1 MKVFRIVL
9 VLCVLNTFIIAQ
21 EDSTKKES
29 TEPSQATTDTQAIN
43 NASTE
48 KMSQDVK
55 SYFTREKEVSLYYM
69 GAGAFTTAMG
79 LYYRNQAVNSFPDPT
94 RKYDAKSETAYNL
107 GLSYPLIGVGVFQL
121 ATGGFMYFKSD
132 KKAKDLEKELEA
144 SPASFREQELTRMEN
159 VAYWNKMFTYA
170 DYAMIGGGLWAYYA
184 GTLSDKKYMIG
195 LGTGLVIQGL
205 VSLALDYFANK
216 RADGYRE
223 KLINFNFSYLPAS
236 KNQNAYAI
244 NGLGANGTS
253 LNEGYYMFSFSYK
266 LK

>member
-21 EDSTKKES
+21 EDSSKKD
-29 TEPSQATTDTQAIN
+29 ATDSSAATDTQSAR
-43 NASTE
+43 NANTE

-55 SYFTREKEVSLYYM
+55 SYFTAEKEASLYYI
-69 GAGAFTTAMG
+69 GAGALTTSLG
-79 LYYRNQAVNSFPDPT
+79 LYYRSQADGYSPSPIG
-94 RKYDAKSETAYNL
+94 KKSDYAYNL
-107 GLSYPLIGVGVFQL
+107 GLSYPLIGVGIFQL

-132 KKAKDLEKELEA
+132 KKAKDLEKELDA
-144 SPASFREQELTRMEN
+144 SPASFREQELSRMEN
-159 VAYWNKMFTYA
+159 IAYWNKMFRYA
-170 DYAMIGGGLWAYYA
+170 DYAMIGGGLWAYLA
-184 GTLSDKKYMIG
+184 GQVNDKNYMKG
-195 LGTGLVIQGL
+195 LGTGLIIQGL
-205 VSLALDYFANK
+205 VSFALDYFANK
-216 RADGYRE
+216 RADGYKE

>member
-21 EDSTKKES
+21 EESTKKDATES
-29 TEPSQATTDTQAIN
+29 PAATDAQAVS

-55 SYFTREKEVSLYYM
+55 NYFTAEKEASLYYI
-69 GAGAFTTAMG
+69 GAGAFTTSLG
-79 LYYRNQAVNSFPDPT
+79 LYYRNQAVESYPDPT
-94 RKYDAKSETAYNL
+94 RSFKAKSESAYNL
-107 GLSYPLIGVGVFQL
+107 GLSYPLIGVGIFQL

-132 KKAKDLEKELEA
+132 KKSKDLEKELDT
-144 SPASFREQELTRMEN
+144 SPASFREQELSRMEN
-159 VAYWNKMFTYA
+159 IAYWNKMLRYA

-184 GTLSDKKYMIG
+184 GQVNDKNYMKG
-195 LGTGLVIQGL
+195 LGTGLIIQGL
-205 VSLALDYFANK
+205 VSFALDYFANK

-244 NGLGANGTS
+244 NGLGTNGTS
-253 LNEGYYMFSFSYK
+253 LNEGYYMFSFTYK

>member
-9 VLCVLNTFIIAQ
+9 VLCVLNTYIIAQ
-21 EDSTKKES
+21 EDSTKKDA
-29 TEPSQATTDTQAIN
+29 TENSAAKDPQAVS

-55 SYFTREKEVSLYYM
+55 SYFTREKEASLYYI

-79 LYYRNQAVNSFPDPT
+79 LYYRNQAVGSYPDPT
-94 RKYDAKSETAYNL
+94 RKYNAHSESAYNL
-107 GLSYPLIGVGVFQL
+107 GLSYPLIGVGIFQL

-132 KKAKDLEKELEA
+132 KKSKDLEKELDT
-144 SPASFREQELTRMEN
+144 SPSSFREQELSRMEN
-159 VAYWNKMFTYA
+159 IAYWNRMFTYA
-170 DYAMIGGGLWAYYA
+170 DYAMIGGGLWAYLA
-184 GTLSDKKYMIG
+184 GMNNDKKYMVG

-205 VSLALDYFANK
+205 VSLALDYFANE

-236 KNQNAYAI
+236 KNQNAYTI
-244 NGLGANGTS
+244 NSLGTNGTS
-253 LNEGYYMFSFSYK
+253 QNEGYYMFSLSYK

>member
-21 EDSTKKES
+21 EESPKKDAVD
-29 TEPSQATTDTQAIN
+29 SQAVS

-55 SYFTREKEVSLYYM
+55 SYFTAEKEASLYYI
-69 GAGAFTTAMG
+69 GAGAFTTSLG
-79 LYYRNQAVNSFPDPT
+79 LYYRNQAVGSYPDPVLNF
-94 RKYDAKSETAYNL
+94 KEKSPNAKSESAYNL
-107 GLSYPLIGVGVFQL
+107 GLSYPLIGVGIFQL

-132 KKAKDLEKELEA
+132 KKSKDLEKELDT
-144 SPASFREQELTRMEN
+144 SPASFREQELSRMEN
-159 VAYWNKMFTYA
+159 IAYWNKIFRYA

-184 GTLSDKKYMIG
+184 GQVSDKNYMKG
-195 LGTGLVIQGL
+195 LGTGLIIQGL
-205 VSLALDYFANK
+205 VSFALDYFANK

-244 NGLGANGTS
+244 NGLGTNGTS
-253 LNEGYYMFSFSYK
+253 LNEGYYMFSFTYK